1 VIDDLSF
8 FTFLIILVVNVSFLI
23 KVSVFFFKL
32 PSDLHMNLLEGKFN
46 LIIAIINSQHL
57 VSHAV
62 KEGDLGHQTSEVVV
76 TIILI
81 LSVCETALELYCFD
95 FE

>member
-1 VIDDLSF
+1 
-8 FTFLIILVVNVSFLI
+8 
-23 KVSVFFFKL
+23 
-32 PSDLHMNLLEGKFN
+32 MNLLEGKFN

-81 LSVCETALELYCFD
+81 LSVCETVVE
-95 FE
+95 